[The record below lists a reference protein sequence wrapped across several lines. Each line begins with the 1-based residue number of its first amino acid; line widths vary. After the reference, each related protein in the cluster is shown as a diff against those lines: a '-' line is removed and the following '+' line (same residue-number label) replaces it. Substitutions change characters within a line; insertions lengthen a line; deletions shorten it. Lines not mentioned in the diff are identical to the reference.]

1 MGIASINFK
10 PVKANSKVHNERLSN
25 NLDYVRE
32 DLSRYNLSWKNDEIQ
47 SRYESIVLLTKE
59 KTGRSIQAKATP
71 IREAVVNI
79 EQHHTVED
87 MKRLSDTLK
96 AKYGIDCFQIFIH
109 RDEGHWMDGED
120 LKEKSDRDP
129 AKWKPNYHAHLV
141 FDWQD
146 KNNGKSFKLLK
157 HEMSEIQTIVADV
170 LEMERGELK
179 ENSNRERLEPI
190 EYKRKQEELKLQQ
203 LQQQNA
209 ELEQKKN
216 EVRARIERA
225 ASERETSSGETNSES
240 YRGRKEA
247 LRELILVSE
256 DDWTEKGT
264 DVSQF
269 DESDLVEAISIL
281 EGEIERIEVRIKDA
295 R

>member
-10 PVKANSKVHNERLSN
+10 PVKANSKVHNERLSD

-32 DLSRYNLSWKNDEIQ
+32 DLSRDNLSWKNDEITNRHQ
-47 SRYESIVLLTKE
+47 SIVELTKE

-71 IREAVVNI
+71 IREAVLNI
-79 EQHHTVED
+79 EQHHTIED

-109 RDEGHWMDGED
+109 RDEGHWVDGED
-120 LKEKSDRDP
+120 IKPKEVRDP
-129 AKWKPNYHAHLV
+129 GKWKPNYHAHMV

-146 KNNGKSFKLLK
+146 KKTGKSFKLQK
-157 HEMSEIQTIVADV
+157 HEMSEIQTIVAEV
-170 LEMERGELK
+170 LGMERGELK

-190 EYKRKQEELKLQQ
+190 EYKRQQEELKLQQ

-216 EVRARIERA
+216 EVRARIERLTE
-225 ASERETSSGETNSES
+225 EREGSSGETNSEAS
-240 YRGRKEA
+240 RGSKEA
-247 LRELILVSE
+247 FRELILVSE

-264 DVSQF
+264 DASKF
-269 DESDLVEAISIL
+269 SENELIEAISIL
-281 EGEIERIEVRIKDA
+281 EREIERIEDGFKDA

>member
-10 PVKANSKVHNERLSN
+10 PVKANSKVHNERLSD

-32 DLSRYNLSWKNDEIQ
+32 DLSRDNLSWKNDEIT
-47 SRYESIVLLTKE
+47 SRYEAIVDLTKE

-71 IREAVVNI
+71 IREAVVNV
-79 EQHHTVED
+79 EQHHTIED

-120 LKEKSDRDP
+120 LKPKNERDP
-129 AKWKPNYHAHLV
+129 EKWKPNYHAHLV

-146 KNNGKSFKLLK
+146 KKTGKSFKLHK
-157 HEMSEIQTIVADV
+157 MEMSEIQTIVAET
-170 LEMERGELK
+170 LGMERGELK
-179 ENSNRERLEPI
+179 ENSNRERLEPV
-190 EYKRKQEELKLQQ
+190 EFKRQQEEIRHQQ

-209 ELEQKKN
+209 DLEQKKN
-216 EVRARIERA
+216 EVRARIERLTA
-225 ASERETSSGETNSES
+225 ERKTASGETNSEDH
-240 YRGRKEA
+240 RGRKEA

-256 DDWTEKGT
+256 DVWTEKGT
-264 DVSQF
+264 DASQF
-269 DESDLVEAISIL
+269 SESDLIEAISIL
-281 EGEIERIEVRIKDA
+281 EREIERLNSSF
-295 R
+295 